1 MEEEKFIIHE
11 ITKANRELVNRIML
25 NEWNALFMVIRG
37 KKIDLKEV
45 DGLIAYD
52 GEAVVGIITYII
64 YSNIIEI
71 ISLNSFKE
79 KNGVGT
85 FLIQRLKEKSIREN
99 ICKIKVITTNDN
111 INAIKF
117 YQKRD
122 FVISN
127 IYVDSMKKAREIKP
141 NIPKNR

>member
-1 MEEEKFIIHE
+1 MEEKFIIHQ
-11 ITKANRELVNRIML
+11 ITKENRELVNKIML

-52 GEAVVGIITYII
+52 GKAVVGIITYII

-85 FLIQRLKEKSIREN
+85 FLIQKLKEKSIREN
-99 ICKIKVITTNDN
+99 ICEIKVITTNDN

-117 YQKRD
+117 YQKRN
-122 FVISN
+122 FEISN
-127 IYVDSMKKAREIKP
+127 IYVDSMKKARIIKP

>member
-1 MEEEKFIIHE
+1 MEEKFIIHQ
-11 ITKANRELVNRIML
+11 ITKENRELVNKIML

-52 GEAVVGIITYII
+52 GKAIVGIITYII

-85 FLIQRLKEKSIREN
+85 FLIQKLKEKSLREN
-99 ICKIKVITTNDN
+99 ICEIKVITTNDN

-117 YQKRD
+117 YQKRN
-122 FVISN
+122 FEISN
-127 IYVDSMKKAREIKP
+127 IYVDSMKKARRIKP